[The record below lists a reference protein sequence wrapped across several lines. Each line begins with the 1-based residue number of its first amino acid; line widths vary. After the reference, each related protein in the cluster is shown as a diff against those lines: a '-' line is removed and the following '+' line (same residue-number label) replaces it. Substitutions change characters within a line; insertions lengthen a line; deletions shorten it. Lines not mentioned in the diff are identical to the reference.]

1 MSGQLKILLYICL
14 VVGILYFLQSKYS
27 LFEISFNNP
36 NQGKEK
42 LEKESEINSLEI
54 LNSEGQ
60 KIYVELEIADTVE
73 SRKQGLSDRREL
85 GDYQGMLFIFD
96 TEGGYSF
103 WMKDMYLPLDLIYID
118 GTSYIVDI
126 IEDVQPCPETECVSF
141 IPSVPFKYV
150 LEVNG
155 GFAKLNRVN
164 IGNAVIFDIS
174 SEE

>member
-1 MSGQLKILLYICL
+1 MSGQLKIILYIAL
-14 VVGILYFLQSKYS
+14 VVGMLYFLQEKYS
-27 LFEISFNNP
+27 LFDISFERP
-36 NQGKEK
+36 NTKKEE
-42 LEKESEINSLEI
+42 LTEENTVNSLEI

-73 SRKQGLSDRREL
+73 LRKQGLSGRKEL

-96 TEGGYSF
+96 SEGDYSF
-103 WMKDMYLPLDLIYID
+103 WMKDMFLSLDLIYID
-118 GTSYIVDI
+118 ETSYIVEIFEDI
-126 IEDVQPCPETECVSF
+126 QPCIEEECVSF
-141 IPSVPFKYV
+141 MPTVPFKYV

-164 IGNAVIFDIS
+164 IGNAVLFDIS